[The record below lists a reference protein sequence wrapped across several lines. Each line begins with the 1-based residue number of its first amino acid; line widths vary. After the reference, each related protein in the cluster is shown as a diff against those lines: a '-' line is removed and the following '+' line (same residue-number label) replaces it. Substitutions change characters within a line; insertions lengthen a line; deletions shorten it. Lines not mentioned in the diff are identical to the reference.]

1 MGFPVDRR
9 LYLFLGQSGPQFALQ
24 PSSACASNVSA
35 NGCWRAGPLG
45 HMKPLCSPSFPRCF
59 LGSVAALLEPF
70 LGSIFGVLEVIAL
83 DCKIARFL
91 FDLLFLKA
99 ARFGLIFLGTF
110 PVKLDGIFDTGLV
123 ISTFLKVFGRFGTSL
138 NLKRHIKSFRRRR
151 AFVFMMI
158 LMLLLL
164 SYLVW

>member
-1 MGFPVDRR
+1 MLEGWAPWTHDTIV
-9 LYLFLGQSGPQFALQ
+9 LTLFS
-24 PSSACASNVSA
+24 
-35 NGCWRAGPLG
+35 
-45 HMKPLCSPSFPRCF
+45 RCF

-70 LGSIFGVLEVIAL
+70 LGSIFGVLEAIAL

-110 PVKLDGIFDTGLV
+110 PVKLDGTFDTGLV
-123 ISTFLKVFGRFGTSL
+123 TSTFFKVFGRFGTSL
-138 NLKRHIKSFRRRR
+138 NLKRHVKSFRRRR

-164 SYLVW
+164 LHLVR